1 MFCWRQ
7 NRRHQLLSATITRSY
22 NIPSCRRSIGV
33 ERITKAFHSGKT
45 HSLQFRLKQLR
56 NLYFTMKDNQEALCD
71 ALQKDFHRLPSETRN
86 YEFATGLNEL
96 VFIMSQLH
104 KWSKPQPVDELP

>member
-1 MFCWRQ
+1 
-7 NRRHQLLSATITRSY
+7 
-22 NIPSCRRSIGV
+22 
-33 ERITKAFHSGKT
+33 
-45 HSLQFRLKQLR
+45 
-56 NLYFTMKDNQEALCD
+56 MKDNQEALCD

-104 KWSKPQPVDELP
+104 K